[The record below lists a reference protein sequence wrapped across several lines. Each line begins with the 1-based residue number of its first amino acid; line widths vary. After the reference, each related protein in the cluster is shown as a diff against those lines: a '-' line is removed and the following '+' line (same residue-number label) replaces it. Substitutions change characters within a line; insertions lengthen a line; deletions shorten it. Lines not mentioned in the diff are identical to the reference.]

1 MLGKIEGMRR
11 SRHQR
16 IKWLDGI
23 TDSMDINLASSGS
36 WWWTGKP
43 GMLQIV
49 GSQRVKHNWATELN
63 WTRRHLHCFQGLAIM
78 NKAIVNTCVQVFLMD
93 IHFQFLWLNT
103 KKCDGWIIWQE
114 YNSFYKKPQNC
125 LPNWLC
131 HFAFS
136 PEMNESSCYSI
147 PSLAFCIIKCSK
159 FWPFK

>member
-1 MLGKIEGMRR
+1 MVGW
-11 SRHQR
+11 HH
-16 IKWLDGI
+16 WLNGHKF
-23 TDSMDINLASSGS
+23 SKLRELVMDREAWRAAVCGFAESN
-36 WWWTGKP
+36 T
-43 GMLQIV
+43 
-49 GSQRVKHNWATELN
+49 TEQLN
-63 WTRRHLHCFQGLAIM
+63 WTRSHLHCFQGLAIM
-78 NKAIVNTCVQVFLMD
+78 NKAIVNTCVQVFMMD

-114 YNSFYKKPQNC
+114 YNSFYRKPQNC

-136 PEMNESSCYSI
+136 PEMNESSYYSI